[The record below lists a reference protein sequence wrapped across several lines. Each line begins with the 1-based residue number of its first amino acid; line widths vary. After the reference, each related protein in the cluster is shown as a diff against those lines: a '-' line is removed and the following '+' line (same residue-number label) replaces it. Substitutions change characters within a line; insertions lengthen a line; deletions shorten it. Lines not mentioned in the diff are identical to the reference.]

1 MSPTGPFGE
10 EMRIGVAVAVP
21 EPYAGALQ
29 AARARVGD
37 PAADL
42 IRPHITLLGPTVL
55 PAGGLAEVD
64 AHLRAVAARHRPFT
78 VHLRGTATFR
88 PVSPVVFV
96 QVVEGI
102 ASCELLELDI
112 RSGVLDSELRFHYHP
127 HVTIAHDVPDD
138 ALDRA
143 FADLASFEAR
153 FAVPEIHLYEH
164 GDDGM
169 WRPIGR
175 YALTGGGDGDALGG
189 DVDGSDE
196 PGGARGR

>member
-1 MSPTGPFGE
+1 MNPTGPFGE
-10 EMRIGVAVAVP
+10 ELRIGVAVSVP

-42 IRPHITLLGPTVL
+42 IRPHITLLGPTVVPAAAL
-55 PAGGLAEVD
+55 PDVD
-64 AHLRAVAARHRPFT
+64 RHLRAVAAAHAPFT

-102 ASCELLELDI
+102 ASCEGLEVAV
-112 RSGVLDSELRFHYHP
+112 RSGVLAQELRFHYHP
-127 HVTIAHDVPDD
+127 HVTIAHDVEDA

-143 FADLASFEAR
+143 FEDLAGFEAR
-153 FAVPEIHLYEH
+153 FDVPEIHVYEH

-169 WRPIGR
+169 WRTIGAYR
-175 YALTGGGDGDALGG
+175 LGAAAPTP
-189 DVDGSDE
+189 S
-196 PGGARGR
+196 AS

>member
-1 MSPTGPFGE
+1 MNPTGPFGE
-10 EMRIGVAVAVP
+10 ELRIGVAVSVP
-21 EPYAGALQ
+21 EPYSGELQ
-29 AARARVGD
+29 EARARVGD

-42 IRPHITLLGPTVL
+42 IQPHITLLGPTVVPVTAL
-55 PAGGLAEVD
+55 DDVA
-64 AHLRAVAARHRPFT
+64 AHLRAVAEEHAPFT

-102 ASCELLELDI
+102 AACELLEVGV
-112 RSGVLDSELRFHYHP
+112 RSGPLAQELRFHYHP

-143 FADLASFEAR
+143 FTELAAYEAR
-153 FAVPEIHLYEH
+153 FDVTEIHAYEH

-169 WRPIGR
+169 WRSMASFP
-175 YALTGGGDGDALGG
+175 LTGGRTPDDGA
-189 DVDGSDE
+189 
-196 PGGARGR
+196 PARRAPA

>member
-1 MSPTGPFGE
+1 MNPTGPFGE
-10 EMRIGVAVAVP
+10 EMRIGVAVTVP
-21 EPYAGALQ
+21 EPYAGQLQ
-29 AARARVGD
+29 GARARVGD

-42 IRPHITLLGPTVL
+42 IQPHITLLGPTVVPVSAL
-55 PAGGLAEVD
+55 DDVA
-64 AHLRAVAARHRPFT
+64 AHLRAVAEQHAPFT

-102 ASCELLELDI
+102 AACELLEVGV
-112 RSGVLDSELRFHYHP
+112 RSGPLAQELRFHYHP

-143 FADLASFEAR
+143 FTELAGYDAR
-153 FAVPEIHLYEH
+153 FDVTEIHAYEH

-169 WRPIGR
+169 WRAMASFP
-175 YALTGGGDGDALGG
+175 LTGASTPGDGA
-189 DVDGSDE
+189 
-196 PGGARGR
+196 PARPARA